1 MNTWVNGSLVEPGRA
16 TLRADDRGV
25 LDGDG
30 IFETMKVVDGAPFA
44 LTRHLRRLES
54 AAEVV
59 GLAVDLDLVHSGI
72 TAILHAE
79 PMRSCRL
86 RVTITGGSVHPGTD
100 ASAPTVIVQTTAL
113 PDHPDA
119 IDVCV
124 VPWTRN
130 ERGATAGLKTTSYV
144 DNVIAFRYAE
154 KQGAGEAIFANT
166 RGELCEGARSNVFVA
181 IEGRLHTPPLAAGC
195 LPGVTRGLL
204 VEWLGD
210 VVEAP
215 IPIDALAHA
224 EEAFL
229 SSSLRGAQ
237 AIRSVDGDKL
247 PHLPGPLTM
256 RAIDVYAQRCAEL
269 DP

>member
-25 LDGDG
+25 TDGDG
-30 IFETMKVVDGAPFA
+30 IFETMKVVDGTPFA

-54 AAEVV
+54 AADAV
-59 GLAVDLDLVHSGI
+59 GLDVDLDLVRSGI

-79 PMRSCRL
+79 PMHSCRL
-86 RVTITGGSVHPGTD
+86 RVTVTGGSVHPGTD
-100 ASAPTVIVQTTAL
+100 ANGPTVIVQTTAL
-113 PDHPDA
+113 PEHPDA
-119 IDVCV
+119 IDVGV

-144 DNVIAFRYAE
+144 DNVIASRYAE
-154 KQGAGEAIFANT
+154 KHGTGEAIFANT

-181 IEGRLHTPPLAAGC
+181 IDGRLHTPPLDAGC

-204 VEWLGD
+204 IEWLAD

-215 IPIDALAHA
+215 IAIGALAA
-224 EEAFL
+224 ADEAFL

-237 AIRSVDGDKL
+237 AIRSVDGRAL
-247 PHLPGPLTM
+247 PLVPGPLTQ
-256 RAIDVYAQRCAEL
+256 RAIEIYAQRSAEL